1 MMKERAIAIFFG
13 AIMILS
19 AAGFALSGASFMPQG
34 GATPAVS
41 NIVDKALTK
50 DEFRSVLLSGRT
62 IIQNHYPL
70 GCTDCESANTML
82 KSLANQMSD
91 FIVLEQFTVQ
101 YENETVLQIVSSDG
115 KITELNRTGLNE
127 SSLLDS
133 ICSASYVQP
142 KECLLRE
149 V

>member
-1 MMKERAIAIFFG
+1 
-13 AIMILS
+13 
-19 AAGFALSGASFMPQG
+19 
-34 GATPAVS
+34 
-41 NIVDKALTK
+41 
-50 DEFRSVLLSGRT
+50 
-62 IIQNHYPL
+62 
-70 GCTDCESANTML
+70 ML